1 MKKQLF
7 CLIVILLGVFNN
19 LLASHYMGGE
29 ITWECMQDGRFLF
42 TMKVYRECNGIQF
55 YEHESIYVYNHPSVT
70 SIPMTRV
77 SKVDISPQCHAM
89 GPHISC
95 DSALVPNMG
104 AVEVNIYKSDTVF
117 LSGVPPAQGWI
128 FAWGSC
134 CRNPSTSIT
143 NAASQNWVLRAV
155 MYPYK
160 PSGSTALNTYPCY
173 DNSPVFAEHPT
184 PVMCTGYPQS
194 INYGA
199 EDSEK
204 DFLTYE
210 WATPLTDF
218 NVPINSWVAGYS
230 YNSPLPS
237 TVHNVNNIPAAL
249 NSYTGEITFTSFTQ
263 GAFPLVV
270 KTTAYKNNIK
280 TAEIFRELQVVL
292 AACDS
297 NNAPEIYN
305 AVSNLPIQSNPI
317 FNDTLTAGD
326 FVSYS
331 FYTIDTGLLPD
342 NSHQTS
348 TLKIYGSQIGT
359 TDSTGCQNPPCAFI
373 TPAQVSSGQD
383 TLWATLN
390 WQTNCGHMPLQVNP
404 DSLYTRYDFY
414 IDVRDDF
421 CPIPAA
427 NTKMISVHLKM
438 NALPPPKAEQVFYD
452 SIGQIHFIWFPI
464 TDSLGLFKKYF
475 IYYNTGTNAPL
486 ILLDSVENI
495 NQNHFITSLPS
506 TTLERYFVIKTVFDC
521 DSGSGYA
528 RFHSA
533 NSDTLI
539 LYSLS
544 QGFIERNSIANA
556 CKVYPNPAENFI
568 SFEFDKTPS
577 LDLNFSLFDVTGR
590 KIDHIYKITDK
601 VLRYDC
607 TNLNNG
613 LYYYLFTGSKS
624 GVFVNGFFMKNN

>member
-1 MKKQLF
+1 MKMQPLF
-7 CLIVILLGVFNN
+7 LIVILIMSLNN
-19 LLASHYMGGE
+19 LCASHYMGGE
-29 ITWECMQDGRFLF
+29 ITWECLQDGRFLF

-55 YEHESIYVYNHPSVT
+55 NENEPIWVYNHPSVT

-104 AVEVNIYKSDTVF
+104 AVEVNIYKSDTVL
-117 LSGVPPAQGWI
+117 LSGVPPAQGWV

-134 CRNPSTSIT
+134 CRNPSTSIL
-143 NAASQNWVLRAV
+143 NASSWDWVLMAV

-160 PSGSTALNTYPCY
+160 PSGSSALNTYPCY

-184 PVMCTGYPQS
+184 PVMCTGYPHS

-210 WATPLTDF
+210 WASPLTDL
-218 NVPINSWVAGYS
+218 NVPINNWLVGYS
-230 YNSPLPS
+230 YSSPLPGI
-237 TVHNVNNIPAAL
+237 VQNPNNIPAAL
-249 NSYTGEITFTSFTQ
+249 NPYTGEISFTSFTQ

-270 KTTAYKNNIK
+270 KVTSYKNNIK

-297 NNAPEIYN
+297 NEMPQIYN
-305 AVSNLPIQSNPI
+305 AATNLPIQSNPI
-317 FNDTLTAGD
+317 FSDTVTAGD
-326 FVSYS
+326 FISYS
-331 FYTIDTGLLPD
+331 LYTLDTGLLPD
-342 NSHQTS
+342 SSHQTK
-348 TLKIYGSQIGT
+348 TLKIYGSQIGA
-359 TDSTGCQNPPCAFI
+359 TDSTGCQNPPCAVVS
-373 TPAQVSSGQD
+373 PAQLSSGQD

-390 WQTNCGHMPLQVNP
+390 WQTNCGHMPLQVNL

-427 NTKMISVHLKM
+427 NTKMISVFLKT
-438 NALPPPKAEQVFYD
+438 NSLPPPKVDQVFYD
-452 SIGQIHFIWFPI
+452 SIGQIHLTWFPI
-464 TDSLGLFKKYF
+464 TDTIGLFKKYF
-475 IYYNTGTNAPL
+475 IYYKTGTASPL
-486 ILLDSVENI
+486 LLLDSVENI
-495 NQNHFITSLPS
+495 NQNQYL
-506 TTLERYFVIKTVFDC
+506 TTLPATTYERYFVIKTVYDC
-521 DSGSGYA
+521 DSSYA
-528 RFHSA
+528 RFQSA

-539 LYSLS
+539 LDPLS
-544 QGFIERNSIANA
+544 QGDIERNSTAPA
-556 CKVYPNPAENFI
+556 CNVYPNPAENYI
-568 SFEFDKTPS
+568 SFVFEETPPC
-577 LDLNFSLFDVTGR
+577 DLSFSLFDVAGR
-590 KIDHIYKITDK
+590 EIDHLNQITGK

-607 TNLNNG
+607 TGLNKG
-613 LYYYLFTGSKS
+613 IYYYLFTTKKS
-624 GVFVNGFFMKNN
+624 GVFVNGFFVKNI